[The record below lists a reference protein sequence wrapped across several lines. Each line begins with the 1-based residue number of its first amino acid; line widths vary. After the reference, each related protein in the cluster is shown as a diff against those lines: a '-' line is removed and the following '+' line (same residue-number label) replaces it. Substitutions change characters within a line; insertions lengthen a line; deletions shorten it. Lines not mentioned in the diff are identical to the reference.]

1 MKRTLLLSIMLIL
14 VFSIVV
20 NANDLSINANDF
32 SDDYLN
38 INGQKLKEEPISSD
52 YTPFT
57 GYKSGSDSFGYEY
70 LSTQDGDPITFNWIE
85 ISGTGTPMNLGDD
98 DTISVMLSF
107 AFPFYDDLY
116 DTISIN
122 SNGTITFHSGY
133 FGYGNTALPTNLYGG
148 PWDVIFMM
156 WDDLNPAAF
165 GEVYFQDFGTYAV
178 IEFDS
183 VPRYSSSVGNT
194 FEVILYDNGDILLQ
208 YKQILFYN
216 DATIGIQ
223 DSTSFADANNWY
235 IEYLHNSVPA
245 GHIPGDSNAILFEY
259 PRPLTS
265 HDLKLH
271 SIVTPSNTVIS
282 PSVSINP
289 EIMIENVGVNDETAF
304 WTYCYIEDGTGT
316 PVFNDSLLVNDTI
329 LIDSIHNVQFSS
341 FMPGPMEQYSMITWV
356 YLPLDSNRG
365 NDTLSF
371 DFRTYD
377 LDVGCLSINDPGTV
391 LNPSI
396 TETVEAD
403 FRNYGTDDAAF
414 NACFIIKDAVNTTVY
429 SHIINIGLLSAG
441 TDTAVSF
448 NDWIAP
454 IAPGGYTYYAY
465 TIMPNDINNGNDT
478 LMLNAASI
486 AVWED
491 LSAVTSRDPIQWP
504 GYCVD
509 NNSRFWIAGG
519 LDTLNNASNIVQGFD
534 TLSGW
539 STTSSIPTG
548 TFTPA
553 VAVIDSKLYVIGG
566 MDAGFNNIPLTQIY
580 DIALDTWST
589 GTAPPDPRGGISGGV
604 YNNCMYIIGG
614 SATSSFPT
622 DCPTW
627 RYEPAADTA
636 SGTPWVQM
644 SDCPRGAAGLI
655 LGAQFYGSPSPGND
669 YIYAG
674 GDYRGYTDFY
684 RYDPSADTASGTPWL
699 TLPTLPTDIGTKDPC
714 MVWDNDYA
722 YLYGGDVGG
731 SWSGPYSNKT
741 YYYDNA
747 LNSWNDLGFVMN
759 QGNEGMAGGIVGEYI
774 VLFGGTTG
782 SGPLNPGP
790 FERTGI
796 VGSGGDYT
804 APFVEYTSPV
814 HSEVFVG
821 LSETIIIGFSEP
833 IDTSLGFTFTCT
845 PDPGSW
851 IQSWNAAFD
860 TVSLSHA
867 DFVNFQTYYIEITD
881 AYDNAGWALCTRSIP
896 NPFGFSTG
904 PTGLNDENFEPSFFF
919 ISPNNSIISS
929 SVILNYAIP
938 SSGDMSIDIY
948 NITGAKITTLTNE
961 YHSKGS
967 YSIKWDINK
976 NNIPSG
982 IYIYKLNFNNKEI
995 AGKLT
1000 IIK

>member
-14 VFSIVV
+14 FFSIAI
-20 NANDLSINANDF
+20 NAGDLSIKADNF

-38 INGQKLKEEPISSD
+38 INGQKLKEEPIGSN

-57 GYKSGSDSFGYEY
+57 GFKSGSDAFGYTY
-70 LSTQDGDPITFNWIE
+70 LSTQDGDSIAFNWIE
-85 ISGTGTPMNLGDD
+85 ISATGTPIALTDD
-98 DTISVMLSF
+98 SYYTQALSF
-107 AFPFYDDLY
+107 LFPFYLDNY
-116 DTISIN
+116 DSIDIN
-122 SNGTITFHSGY
+122 SNGTIAFHGDY
-133 FGYGNTALPTNLYGG
+133 FGYGNTTLPTNAYDG
-148 PWDVIFMM
+148 PWDLICMF
-156 WDDLNPAAF
+156 WDDLNPGNF
-165 GEVYFQDFGTYAV
+165 GQVYFQDFGTYAV

-183 VPRYSSSVGNT
+183 IPRYGSSVGNT
-194 FEVILYDNGDILLQ
+194 FEVILYDNGDIKLQ
-208 YKQILFYN
+208 YLQVLDYG

-223 DSTSFADANNWY
+223 DSTAFVDANNWY
-235 IEYLHNSVPA
+235 IEYVYNSTPA
-245 GHIPGDSNAILFEY
+245 GHVPVNNTAILFYY
-259 PRPLTS
+259 PALYTHDMRISSIDNPDSVIVAPL
-265 HDLKLH
+265 
-271 SIVTPSNTVIS
+271 IAF
-282 PSVSINP
+282 NP
-289 EIMIENVGVNDETAF
+289 EITIKNVGLSEESDF
-304 WTYCYIEDGTGT
+304 WTYCYIEDGIGAE
-316 PVFNDSLLVNDTI
+316 VFNDSIIVTDTI
-329 LIDSIHNVQFSS
+329 APDSSYNAQFASFTPGNIETYTMTTWTNLTID
-341 FMPGPMEQYSMITWV
+341 E
-356 YLPLDSNRG
+356 NRT

-377 LDVGCLSINDPGTV
+377 LDVGCLSINSPAVSIDPST
-391 LNPSI
+391 N
-396 TETVEAD
+396 ETVEAD
-403 FRNYGTDDAAF
+403 FRNYGTEDATFDAYF
-414 NACFIIKDAVNTTVY
+414 LIKDNVNSTVY
-429 SHIINIGLLSAG
+429 SDIVSIGLLSAG
-441 TDTAVSF
+441 TDTTVSF
-448 NDWIAP
+448 NDWNAP
-454 IAPGGYTYYAY
+454 ITPGDYTYYAY
-465 TIMPNDINNGNDT
+465 TVMPNDINNGNDT
-478 LMLNAASI
+478 LTLNATSMAT
-486 AVWED
+486 WED
-491 LSAVTSRDPIQWP
+491 LSAITSRDPIQWP

-509 NNSRFWIAGG
+509 NNSKFWIAGG
-519 LDTLNNASNIVQGFD
+519 LDTLSNASNIVQAFD

-539 STTSSIPTG
+539 STTTNIPTG
-548 TFTPA
+548 TFSPA
-553 VAVIDSKLYVIGG
+553 IAIIDSKLYVIGG
-566 MDAGFNNIPLTQIY
+566 MDAGFNAIPLTQIY

-589 GTAPPDPRGGISGGV
+589 GTAPPNPRGGISGGV
-604 YNNCMYIIGG
+604 YNNCLYIIGG
-614 SATSSFPT
+614 SASGSFPT

-722 YLYGGDVGG
+722 YLYGGDVAG
-731 SWSGPYSNKT
+731 SWGGPYSDKT

-759 QGNEGMAGGIVGEYI
+759 QGNEGMAGGIIGEYI

-782 SGPLNPGP
+782 SGPLNPAP
-790 FERTGI
+790 FERTGR
-796 VGSGGDYT
+796 VGSGPDYT
-804 APFVEYTSPV
+804 APFVEYTSPAHTAV
-814 HSEVFVG
+814 LVG
-821 LSETIIIGFSEP
+821 LSETVTIGFSEP
-833 IDTSLGFTFTCT
+833 IDTSLGFAFTCT

-851 IQSWNAAFD
+851 VQSWNATLD

-867 DFVNFQTYYIEITD
+867 NFINSQTYYIEITD

-904 PTGLNDENFEPSFFF
+904 ATGLNDKNFEPSFFF

-948 NITGAKITTLTNE
+948 SITGAKITTLTNE

-967 YSIKWDINK
+967 YSITWNINK
-976 NNIPSG
+976 NSIPSG